1 MPSGCR
7 PLRAY
12 PPPGPAMSIR
22 LPIFSLLAISTAAA
36 AAALV
41 GPPVGAQVLPTRTGA
56 AAPAVTTGA
65 ARAPATT
72 VALDLQRSVALRGAA
87 PVAATTVHAAGS
99 VLLLADGIVADAH
112 IAPLPAPAP
121 GFVYER

>member
-1 MPSGCR
+1 MHF
-7 PLRAY
+7 
-12 PPPGPAMSIR
+12 R
-22 LPIFSLLAISTAAA
+22 LPIFSLLAIAAAAA

-41 GPPVGAQVLPTRTGA
+41 GPPVGAQVLPVRSSTVT
-56 AAPAVTTGA
+56 PAVASDA

-72 VALDLQRSVALRGAA
+72 LALDLQRSVALRSAA
-87 PVAATTVHAAGS
+87 PAAATTVHAAGS